1 MDMEICIILIAS
13 NKMKGQ
19 KFIYEEVSNY
29 RNSNHLD
36 SHAYRG
42 NILHFLRLNTTTPSF
57 LLSKKRTDLQFDDSV
72 MELGILEG
80 ELTVI
85 SVNEELNGLYKVSE
99 QFSTKLFKLL
109 D

>member
-1 MDMEICIILIAS
+1 MEICIILIAS

-42 NILHFLRLNTTTPSF
+42 NILFYTS
-57 LLSKKRTDLQFDDSV
+57 
-72 MELGILEG
+72 
-80 ELTVI
+80 
-85 SVNEELNGLYKVSE
+85 
-99 QFSTKLFKLL
+99 
-109 D
+109 

>member
-1 MDMEICIILIAS
+1 
-13 NKMKGQ
+13 
-19 KFIYEEVSNY
+19 
-29 RNSNHLD
+29 
-36 SHAYRG
+36 
-42 NILHFLRLNTTTPSF
+42 
-57 LLSKKRTDLQFDDSV
+57 

-85 SVNEELNGLYKVSE
+85 SVNEELDGLYKVSE